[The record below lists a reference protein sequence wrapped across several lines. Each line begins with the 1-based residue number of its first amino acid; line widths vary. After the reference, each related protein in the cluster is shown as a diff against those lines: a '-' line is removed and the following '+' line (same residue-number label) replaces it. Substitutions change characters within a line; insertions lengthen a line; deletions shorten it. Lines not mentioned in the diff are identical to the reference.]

1 MRFSWKKNYGLK
13 KKEKTS
19 DEIWRRKATN
29 WWDEIGKIDAGKDRA
44 GNCLEG
50 KDQYEQQ

>member
-1 MRFSWKKNYGLK
+1 MDFK
-13 KKEKTS
+13 KKHLMKFE
-19 DEIWRRKATN
+19 EEKATN